1 LNKERIREKTLVDLK
16 RAKQSTF
23 DNLPKTPDA
32 PKPQKPE
39 KSIVIQLTHA
49 TKEDELDVAIS
60 FQLLPSRMHFSNLLL
75 DLHFDGCK
83 VNSYRVAIPPS
94 RLLSDELDFPIA
106 LDMTGI
112 PKGEHVVKVELSEKW
127 ETGEVLAYASKYVV
141 VQYSPVRK
149 EDRYVKVPL
158 VRKIDGAFRIVL
170 PEEKE
175 LYDALDKGNRS
186 EQFSK
191 RDRY

>member
-1 LNKERIREKTLVDLK
+1 MKKERIREKTLADLK
-16 RAKQSTF
+16 RAKQATF
-23 DNLPKTPDA
+23 DNLPKTADA
-32 PKPQKPE
+32 PKAKPE

-49 TKEDELDVAIS
+49 AKEDELDLAIS
-60 FQLLPSRMHFSNLLL
+60 FRLLPSRMHFSNLQL
-75 DLHFDGCK
+75 DLHFDGDK
-83 VNSYRVAIPPS
+83 VNTYRVAIPPS
-94 RLLSDELDFPIA
+94 RLLSDELEFPIA

-112 PKGEHVVKVELSEKW
+112 SAGEHVIKVELSEKW
-127 ETGEVLAYASKYVV
+127 MTGEVLAYASEYVV

-175 LYDALDKGNRS
+175 LYDALEKGNR
-186 EQFSK
+186 EEANAK
-191 RDRY
+191 RDKY

>member
-1 LNKERIREKTLVDLK
+1 LKKERIREKTLVDLK

-23 DNLPKTPDA
+23 DNLPKTVDA
-32 PKPQKPE
+32 PKPPKPE
-39 KSIVIQLTHA
+39 KSIVIQLTHT
-49 TKEDELDVAIS
+49 TKEDELDLAIS
-60 FQLLPSRMHFSNLLL
+60 FRLLPSRMHFSNLLL
-75 DLHFDGCK
+75 DLHFDGNK
-83 VNSYRVAIPPS
+83 VNTYRVAIPPS
-94 RLLSDELDFPIA
+94 RLLSDELEFPIA

-112 PKGEHVVKVELSEKW
+112 PKGEHVIKVELSEKW

-141 VQYSPVRK
+141 MQYMPVRR

-175 LYDALDKGNRS
+175 LYDALEKGNRQ
-186 EQFSK
+186 EQNAR